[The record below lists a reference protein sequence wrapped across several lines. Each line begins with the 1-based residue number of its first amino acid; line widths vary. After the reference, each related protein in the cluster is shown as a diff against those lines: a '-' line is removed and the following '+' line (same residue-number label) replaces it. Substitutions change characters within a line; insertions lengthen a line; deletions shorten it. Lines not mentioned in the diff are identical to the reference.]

1 MARLIPRMLFLLIFL
16 PLLGGEP
23 IIVGERIR
31 LRAENLQEDRD
42 ILISVP
48 AAYGRTQQALPVLYV
63 TDGDQ
68 HFLQLRG
75 TLDFLARNGLA
86 PEVIL
91 VGISNTHRTR
101 DLTPTKG
108 FAIGPGGRKTE
119 IPRSGGG
126 DAFLDFVEHAL
137 IPRVEA
143 TYRTLPFRILA
154 GHSLGGTLALHAVA
168 TRPHLFQACIAISPA
183 LHWDEGYPVRKLE
196 ERLRMKEPLRC
207 TLFATMGNEEL
218 RGFYPSPA
226 RFPQLRKLLKR
237 GGPEGFQ
244 GLSQDYPDEDH
255 GTVVFDSEYRGLR
268 AIFEAWRLPVD
279 RDAPRPEAGAF
290 RSHYAKLSARL
301 GFTVAPQEPWV
312 NQAGYQLLEAGD
324 AAEAIQVFRY
334 NLELYPASINA
345 RDSLGE
351 GLERAGKLK
360 EALACYEDA
369 CALGAASLDPLLPAY
384 TAHAERVRKA
394 LARP

>member
-1 MARLIPRMLFLLIFL
+1 MGLLLFLL

-23 IIVGERIR
+23 IVVGERIR
-31 LRAENLQEDRD
+31 LRAENLKEDRN
-42 ILISVP
+42 ILVSVP
-48 AAYGRTQQALPVLYV
+48 AAYRRGQQAYPVLYV

-75 TLDFLARNGLA
+75 TLDFLGRNSLA

-91 VGISNTHRTR
+91 VGISNTNRTR
-101 DLTPTKG
+101 DLTPTRG
-108 FAIGPGGRKTE
+108 FQVGPGGRRVE
-119 IPRSGGG
+119 VAGSGGG
-126 DAFLDFVEHAL
+126 EAFLDFLEQTL
-137 IPRVEA
+137 IPWVEG
-143 TYRTLPFRILA
+143 TFRTQPFRILA
-154 GHSLGGTLALHAVA
+154 GHSLGGTFALHAVA
-168 TRPHLFQACIAISPA
+168 TRPKLFQACIAISPA
-183 LHWDEGYPVRKLE
+183 LHWDDGYPLRKLE

-218 RGFYPSPA
+218 RGFYPPPA

-244 GLSQDYPDEDH
+244 GLSQDYPEEDH
-255 GTVVFDSEYRGLR
+255 GSVVFDSEYRGLR

-279 RDAPRPEAGAF
+279 RDAPRPEARAF
-290 RSHYAKLSARL
+290 RAHYAKLSARL
-301 GFTVAPQEPWV
+301 GFAVAPQEPWV

-334 NLELYPASINA
+334 NLELYPDSINA

-351 GLERAGKLK
+351 GLERAGKLR
-360 EALACYEDA
+360 EALACYEEA
-369 CALGAASLDPLLPAY
+369 CTLGAAAKDPFLPAY
-384 TAHAERVRKA
+384 TAHAERVRRA
-394 LARP
+394 LANP